1 MTKILVVH
9 GLGMNMR
16 GKVLL
21 ERFGPMTLDD
31 YDRKI
36 VEFASELGVEVE
48 TFSSNVEGEVINKLY
63 EAHGGGFDAAV
74 INPAGYMRGYP
85 GLADAIRQVGFPT
98 VEVHYTNPA
107 VRGVISEVG
116 QACSAVVTGFGL
128 FGYYLAMRG
137 ALGLASGTAEV

>member
-1 MTKILVVH
+1 M
-9 GLGMNMR
+9 
-16 GKVLL
+16 
-21 ERFGPMTLDD
+21 
-31 YDRKI
+31 
-36 VEFASELGVEVE
+36 E

-74 INPAGYMRGYP
+74 INPAGYLRYYP